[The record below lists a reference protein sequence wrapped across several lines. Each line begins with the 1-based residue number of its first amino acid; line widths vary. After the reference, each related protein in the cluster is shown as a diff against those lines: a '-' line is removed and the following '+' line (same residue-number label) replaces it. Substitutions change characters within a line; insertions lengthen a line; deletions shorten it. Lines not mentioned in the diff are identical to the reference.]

1 MTVKELIEVLSDFK
15 SSYDC
20 EVAIMPADAELS
32 TKNCRGGI
40 YFDGGILVW
49 EKAQDDGES

>member
-49 EKAQDDGES
+49 EEAQDNGRE